1 MALRIGVG
9 LPIVDGRGAP
19 HDVAALGQRARWIE
33 EAGFSGIWNGDAS
46 FRDLATWPD
55 PFLWMVVA
63 ASATVRVELGFAALQ
78 LPLRHPVDNANR
90 LFTLH
95 ALSNGRL
102 SAGVAPGSTLQGF
115 AMMGAPGAF
124 STRFSKFHADM
135 ATIRALCRGEQVGDA
150 WLNPWESWRPG
161 PRFMLAAWAG
171 GRMLQRAV
179 DEYDGW
185 LCSAART
192 TVGTIVDGLKRY
204 RDLGGTRAI
213 VASTK
218 CDLGARREPMER
230 DDPFNLVC
238 SAAEASDRLHWLEEL
253 GFDDVLVNVADGRG
267 SGPFRGD
274 LIHER
279 LLEFRAVYEPAGP
292 IDAALPAED
301 ASRGAQDE

>member
-1 MALRIGVG
+1 MAMRVGVG

-19 HDVAALGQRARWIE
+19 HDAITLAERARWIE
-33 EAGFSGIWNGDAS
+33 DAGFSGIWNGDAS

-63 ASATVRVELGFAALQ
+63 AGATEHVELGFAALQ

-102 SAGVAPGSTLQGF
+102 SAGVAPGSTQQGF
-115 AMMGAPGAF
+115 DMMGMPEAF
-124 STRFSKFHADM
+124 QGRFKRFNDDI
-135 ATIRALCRGEQVGDA
+135 ATVRALCRGERVGEA
-150 WLNPWESWRPG
+150 WLNPWEQLRPG
-161 PRFMLAAWAG
+161 PRFLLAAWAG
-171 GRMLQRAV
+171 GTMLQRAV
-179 DEYDGW
+179 DHYDGW

-204 RDLGGTRAI
+204 RDLGGTRAV

-218 CDLGARREPMER
+218 CDLTGERAPMER

-238 SAAEASDRLHWLEEL
+238 SPDEASDRLHWLEDL
-253 GFDDVLVNVADGRG
+253 GFDDVLVNVADGR
-267 SGPFRGD
+267 SKPFAGD
-274 LIHER
+274 LVRDR
-279 LLEFRAVYEPAGP
+279 LFELRDVYDPAAPFTAVN
-292 IDAALPAED
+292 
-301 ASRGAQDE
+301 R